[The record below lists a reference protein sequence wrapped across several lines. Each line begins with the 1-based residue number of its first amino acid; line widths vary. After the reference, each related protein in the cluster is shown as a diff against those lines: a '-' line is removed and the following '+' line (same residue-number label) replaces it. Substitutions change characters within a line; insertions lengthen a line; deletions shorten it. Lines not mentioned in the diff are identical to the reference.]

1 MPNIE
6 TLSMTAPAESMTRMA
21 GNEGAKK
28 RRMMT
33 RRITRWAR
41 HALAVLGSG
50 LLGMAAAPQST
61 SMTGEAYGVYATTLT
76 GSQAKAPLA
85 TVPVAGGMGDAEAL
99 SVGVPGVVQ
108 AEDLLAIA
116 TGAGD
121 SHDASAEASSV
132 AGRIN
137 ILSGLITA
145 EGLVAQASSAIHET
159 TVNSN
164 ADGSHF
170 VGLLVNGVALPAT
183 PAPNTQVALPGV
195 GRVIL
200 NEQVSG
206 GDGVNSTAITVNMIH
221 VLLETTVTN
230 LLGVTTTVKQ
240 GEIIVG
246 SASSSV
252 VR

>member
-1 MPNIE
+1 
-6 TLSMTAPAESMTRMA
+6 MTHRIVWRTR
-21 GNEGAKK
+21 N
-28 RRMMT
+28 
-33 RRITRWAR
+33 
-41 HALAVLGSG
+41 ALAVLAGSG

-61 SMTGEAYGVYATTLT
+61 SVMGEAYGVYATTLT

-99 SVGVPGVVQ
+99 SVGLSGVVQ

-121 SHDASAEASSV
+121 THDASAEASSV

-145 EGLVAQASSAIHET
+145 EALVAQASSAIHGT

-164 ADGSHF
+164 AAGSHF

-200 NEQVSG
+200 NEQVFG
-206 GDGVNSTAITVNMIH
+206 GDGVNSMAITVNMIH

-246 SASSSV
+246 SAASSV